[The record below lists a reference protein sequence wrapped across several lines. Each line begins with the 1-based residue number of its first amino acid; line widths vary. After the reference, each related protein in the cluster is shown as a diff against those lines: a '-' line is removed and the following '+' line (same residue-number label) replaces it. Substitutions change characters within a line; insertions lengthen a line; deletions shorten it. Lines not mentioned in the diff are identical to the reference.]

1 MEVASPPES
10 GEACHGKGRGSQT
23 RSIAFGVPSN
33 ERKHLAGLP
42 GWKGTARAN
51 RSVEEPE
58 RPGTAAG
65 SISANRVR
73 ESIT

>member
-10 GEACHGKGRGSQT
+10 GEACHGKG
-23 RSIAFGVPSN
+23 SN
-33 ERKHLAGLP
+33 ERIHLAGLP

-65 SISANRVR
+65 SSSADRDR